1 MAGQGHPASQGYSS
15 EENLGQ
21 SHCGAKCLP
30 FSPSADVVTTHLAT
44 SLYLPMNFQL
54 MKGTYDLVSAQQT
67 AKPSCPLSNS
77 VFSKATGQSNTSI
90 ELKLILRNV
99 RLPML
104 STWVEKNPIS
114 QLSQLDLGQLP
125 SPICLKP

>member
-1 MAGQGHPASQGYSS
+1 
-15 EENLGQ
+15 
-21 SHCGAKCLP
+21 
-30 FSPSADVVTTHLAT
+30 
-44 SLYLPMNFQL
+44 MNFQL

-67 AKPSCPLSNS
+67 PKPSCPLSNS

-125 SPICLKP
+125 SAICLKP